1 VRPLARLLRLPL
13 RLLPP
18 ERFVPIL
25 SGPLRG
31 WRWVIGSATHGAWL
45 GTYEREVQRLF
56 QQSLRPGDVCFD
68 VGANVGFYTLL
79 ASRLVGERGTVV
91 AFEPLPRNLGYLR
104 RHLEANRI
112 RNVRLLPV
120 AVSDRGGTAHFAE
133 GNGPAM
139 GSLAESGGL
148 EVQTVTLDQLVASGE
163 LPAPSFVKIDVE
175 GAEDA
180 VLTGAAGLLRAHHP
194 TILLSTH
201 GYRHHQTCWSR
212 LKEFGYVLSLLRD
225 GTADGNYVLV
235 AEARQQSTP

>member
-13 RLLPP
+13 RLLPR
-18 ERFVPIL
+18 ERLVPIL

-31 WRWVIGSATHGAWL
+31 WHWIIGSATHGAWL
-45 GTYEREVQRLF
+45 GTYEREVQQLF
-56 QQSLRPGDVCFD
+56 QRLLGPGDVCFD

-79 ASRLVGERGTVV
+79 ASRLIGEKGTVV

-104 RHLEANRI
+104 RHLEANHVS
-112 RNVRLLPV
+112 NVRLLPV
-120 AVSDRGGTAHFAE
+120 AVSDRAGTAHFTE

-139 GSLAESGGL
+139 GSLAENGGL
-148 EVQTVTLDQLVASGE
+148 EVRTVRLDELVASGE
-163 LPAPSFVKIDVE
+163 LPSPSFLKIDVE

-180 VLTGAAGLLRAHHP
+180 VLTGAASLLRGHHP

-201 GYRHHQTCWSR
+201 GYVHHQSCWS
-212 LKEFGYVLSLLRD
+212 LLEDYGYALSLLRD

-235 AEARQQSTP
+235 AEAQ